1 MSNKPRLS
9 ILIFML
15 LNSGAYAAGDNPY
28 FKGDTGL
35 NFNDFIVNKE
45 WMGSETVDPYSGN
58 LFVLNTDV
66 SLSSNN
72 GLLDIVVNR
81 FYDVANYASGQ
92 ASFRKD
98 SYEWNLSNGWVMR
111 VAPRLTFFNYYNV
124 DTQDGTPYWFHDRF
138 NSGFT
143 SLCKK
148 DRFLW
153 NRTGDK
159 LVLAHADGRTELFA
173 KEATSNM
180 ARTSSNWQVSCIAG
194 NIVLNS
200 PEGVRY
206 DYGNIDTDLNTGF
219 HASTVYYAEFL
230 GPDLP
235 TEHSVYMD
243 AKKATDPLGNVLE
256 FEYKQF
262 GTKVKPEIDRYGHSS
277 TEKRT
282 QYYNLGN
289 PNLQL
294 VSVKANDGRAINL
307 EYDPVNGFLKS
318 IKDNNNRVWKY
329 NYTSGIEAVNFNDTR
344 GNTNLVKNVTKDN
357 YFLTSVT
364 FPDNNKITYDYHPI
378 YWTDRVK
385 VIQPDLSPLTHWASF
400 ADGEKLINALKLK
413 SIVYPTQ
420 GKVSYEYSYKILES
434 SFDPFGE
441 KVMPY
446 VKTRSLSSGDKWT
459 YDYQRGATGQYA
471 QTVIKGPEGTTTYKF
486 IDPEFNSWRGIGEPP
501 YYGAPVQNT
510 LWKLGKPVEIID
522 PTGGVTTFQWT
533 NRLLSQQPLV
543 FVDTGFVAD
552 EKTWAADLSKKTITR
567 DGAIYTT
574 EYQNYDSYG
583 NPGKVIETGPN
594 GENRTTIYTYYNDP
608 DKWILSKPKNETT
621 YNGST
626 LVGSITRNYDS
637 NGNVLS
643 ENKDGI
649 VNINTY
655 DAQGNIATSVNANGA
670 TTTFSNYKRGIA
682 QTEVQ
687 PEGVTITR
695 EVDNAGNV
703 ISETNGAGQKTSYT
717 YDGLDR
723 VTSIIPPVGDKTT
736 ITYTATSKTTTR
748 GNLVE
753 VMNYDEF
760 GRPKDSSKDGIK
772 TIYKY
777 DAFDNKIFESNPSS
791 DKGTTISYDAL
802 NRVKTITNPDNTKQT
817 YEYGKASTSITD
829 ERGKKTTYNY
839 RSYGNPEEQHLM
851 SITAPVADANV
862 TLTRNGRDQV
872 TTVKQKELTR
882 TYGYNSKYQLTSID
896 NPETGKTI
904 YGRDNVGNM
913 TSVKVGSL
921 GTTTLTYDGRN
932 RNTSITYP
940 SGTPKVTK
948 TYTKTDKLDMVD
960 NTTVQRKFNY
970 DANDNLSSET
980 LAVDKQTF
988 TTKYGYNT
996 KDQLSSVTYP
1006 QSGTVIDYAP
1016 DALGRPT
1023 KVGNYV
1029 TNISYWPS
1037 GQFKQLN
1044 YANGTVSNYGQNDR
1058 LWPSSFDTKKGT
1070 VAHLNSNYT
1079 YDGVGNLL
1087 SIADSTDSNFNRT
1100 ATYDDINRLITAQGP
1115 WGAGTLTYDGMGNI
1129 TKQKFGSQVLDYV
1142 YNSTTN
1148 KLSSTSGS
1156 KLGTYSYDVMGNI
1169 TSDGVN
1175 TYSYDAVPSLICAKC
1190 NDSSKRVDYNYDG
1203 LNKRVS
1209 VTKAGVKRY
1218 EILATNG
1225 DQLIEFIPSQNNKLT
1240 EYFYLGGK
1248 RIAQRISP

>member
-1 MSNKPRLS
+1 MNNIFSLTLFFLS
-9 ILIFML
+9 
-15 LNSGAYAAGDNPY
+15 SCVYAGSENPY
-28 FKGDTGL
+28 FKGDYGL
-35 NFNDFIVNKE
+35 NLKDFSVENNY
-45 WMGSETVDPYSGN
+45 GGVDTIDPFSGN
-58 LFVLNTDV
+58 LFILNNDVL
-66 SLSSNN
+66 LPSNN

-81 FYDVANYASGQ
+81 FYDMSNFTGGFQGY
-92 ASFRKD
+92 RKD
-98 SYEWNLSNGWVMR
+98 SYEWNVSNGWR
-111 VAPRLTFFNYYNV
+111 LSVAPRLVGFNPYFLKNDVRSSSDVTWGSDYNEHFKKICNKEYFYKNSTYKLMLYHIDGQVEIFFKGDNENSAYTASNWKVYCNAGNISLISPKGVNYEYGSIDKDINVGFYLNGISSVFQQGNFPIDLPAEHVAYMDPKKAIDPYGNELIFKYRQFGKKVEPIYDNFALKRSDFSVNGYYNIGNPNNQIISVESNDGRKLFFNYNE
-124 DTQDGTPYWFHDRF
+124 G
-138 NSGFT
+138 SGFLE
-143 SLCKK
+143 SIL
-148 DRFLW
+148 D
-153 NRTGDK
+153 NN
-159 LVLAHADGRTELFA
+159 GRTW
-173 KEATSNM
+173 T
-180 ARTSSNWQVSCIAG
+180 
-194 NIVLNS
+194 
-200 PEGVRY
+200 
-206 DYGNIDTDLNTGF
+206 
-219 HASTVYYAEFL
+219 
-230 GPDLP
+230 
-235 TEHSVYMD
+235 
-243 AKKATDPLGNVLE
+243 
-256 FEYKQF
+256 
-262 GTKVKPEIDRYGHSS
+262 
-277 TEKRT
+277 
-282 QYYNLGN
+282 
-289 PNLQL
+289 
-294 VSVKANDGRAINL
+294 
-307 EYDPVNGFLKS
+307 
-318 IKDNNNRVWKY
+318 Y
-329 NYTSGIEAVNFNDTR
+329 NYTSGEKFDNPNIDIVHDNF
-344 GNTNLVKNVTKDN
+344 
-357 YFLTSVT
+357 FLTQVVY
-364 FPDNNKITYDYHPI
+364 PDNNKVEYDYFNLYFGGAPNGVFASYTSIVDMPVTSEKIKRMNSFKIKSITYP
-378 YWTDRVK
+378 TK
-385 VIQPDLSPLTHWASF
+385 GQ
-400 ADGEKLINALKLK
+400 IN
-413 SIVYPTQ
+413 
-420 GKVSYEYSYKILES
+420 YSYTYNCFTTGRGVICKPFVEKRYLSTGES
-434 SFDPFGE
+434 WSYQY
-441 KVMPY
+441 KVG
-446 VKTRSLSSGDKWT
+446 SS
-459 YDYQRGATGQYA
+459 GQYA
-471 QTVIKGPEGTTTYKF
+471 QTIVQGPEGIKTYKF
-486 IDPEFNSWRGIGEPP
+486 VDAAYNRWTGVGIPP
-501 YYGAPVQNT
+501 NGGAPYQNT
-510 LWKLGKPVEIID
+510 FWKIGKPIEIID
-522 PTGGVTTFQWT
+522 PLGSVTKFEWA
-533 NRLLSQQPLV
+533 NRLVSSEENFLYE
-543 FVDTGFVAD
+543 GGWVAD

-574 EYQNYDSYG
+574 EYQNYDRYG

-608 DKWILSKPKNETT
+608 NKWILSKPKDETT

-626 LVGSITRNYDS
+626 LIGSITRNYDS

-655 DAQGNIATSVNANGA
+655 DAQGNIATFVNANGA

-723 VTSIIPPVGDKTT
+723 VTSITPPVGDKTT

-772 TIYKY
+772 TTYKY

-829 ERGKKTTYNY
+829 ERGKKMTYNY

-862 TLTRNGRDQV
+862 TLTRNGRDLV
-872 TTVKQKELTR
+872 TTVKQKDLTR

-940 SGTPKVTK
+940 SGTAKVTK

-980 LAVDKQTF
+980 LTVDKQTF

-1006 QSGTVIDYAP
+1006 QSGTIIDYAP

-1029 TNISYWPS
+1029 TYISYWPS

-1044 YANGTVSNYGQNDR
+1044 YANGAVSNYGQNDR

>member
-1 MSNKPRLS
+1 MFYQSKFYTFMIFNKINFSIVVLISFYGSICYADSIPNFDSQTNGHNNDRKSNFYDEIS
-9 ILIFML
+9 
-15 LNSGAYAAGDNPY
+15 PY
-28 FKGDTGL
+28 D
-35 NFNDFIVNKE
+35 
-45 WMGSETVDPYSGN
+45 GN
-58 LFVLNTDV
+58 LSLHNIDLTIPGNGGLEIKVERQYNLSKLSANLFSSYKVETDRNMGPGW
-66 SLSSNN
+66 SLVGIPKIWHQNEYYITNDVNN
-72 GLLDIVVNR
+72 GYVN
-81 FYDVANYASGQ
+81 VNYIS
-92 ASFRKD
+92 SPFIRMCNKT
-98 SYEWNLSNGWVMR
+98 
-111 VAPRLTFFNYYNV
+111 PFNYNAPNSKIIA
-124 DTQDGTPYWFHDRF
+124 TDGSAVKSYIELP
-138 NSGFT
+138 
-143 SLCKK
+143 
-148 DRFLW
+148 
-153 NRTGDK
+153 
-159 LVLAHADGRTELFA
+159 DGNTEQFFYLENFYQA
-173 KEATSNM
+173 KTF
-180 ARTSSNWQVSCIAG
+180 SNWLLSCEAG
-194 NIVLNS
+194 NLIVHS
-200 PEGVRY
+200 PNGVVY
-206 DYGNIDTDLNTGF
+206 DFGNIDSDRQEKLTASYRAGPMGMDLFIPHENSISFFNVKKISDIYGNWLK
-219 HASTVYYAEFL
+219 YEYIDL
-230 GPDLP
+230 GKQIIPTKLP
-235 TEHSVYMD
+235 KRWSGNRFENVADQEIGY
-243 AKKATDPLGNVLE
+243 KALS
-256 FEYKQF
+256 K
-262 GTKVKPEIDRYGHSS
+262 ISS
-277 TEKRT
+277 
-282 QYYNLGN
+282 
-289 PNLQL
+289 
-294 VSVKANDGRAINL
+294 NDGREVNFN
-307 EYDPVNGFLKS
+307 YDLNSRYLIS
-318 IKDNNNRVWKY
+318 IKDNNGRSVEYKYIKKESDLFLSKVVLPNQDVY
-329 NYTSGIEAVNFNDTR
+329 NYSYYDGEYIR
-344 GNTNLVKNVTKDN
+344 GNYSYMPEHNFTDEKVIKFGHLKDVKLPQGGV
-357 YFLTSVT
+357 
-364 FPDNNKITYDYHPI
+364 ITYDY
-378 YWTDRVK
+378 DFF
-385 VIQPDLSPLTHWASF
+385 SF
-400 ADGEKLINALKLK
+400 KPNLEEKR
-413 SIVYPTQ
+413 
-420 GKVSYEYSYKILES
+420 
-434 SFDPFGE
+434 
-441 KVMPY
+441 VMPY
-446 VKTRSLSSGDKWT
+446 GLERVKSKKISSGETWFYKYDNNYEKSELPRKTIINGPLGDEEYT
-459 YDYQRGATGQYA
+459 YYRVGNSLKD
-471 QTVIKGPEGTTTYKF
+471 
-486 IDPEFNSWRGIGEPP
+486 SWRIYKPI
-501 YYGAPVQNT
+501 YYIDVYGNKTQYE
-510 LWKLGKPVEIID
+510 WKKRPIFNYGSEL
-522 PTGGVTTFQWT
+522 Q
-533 NRLLSQQPLV
+533 LV
-543 FVDTGFVAD
+543 NEGYNAVSDVISDA
-552 EKTWAADLSKKTITR
+552 ELSKKIINR
-567 DGAIYTT
+567 DGVNYIT
-574 EYQNYDSYG
+574 EYKNYDTYG
-583 NPGKVIETGPN
+583 NPSKVIETGPN
-594 GENRTTIYTYYNDP
+594 GESRITNITYYNDP
-608 DKWILSKPKNETT
+608 VKWIIGKPKDETT

-723 VTSIIPPVGDKTT
+723 VTSITPPVGDKTT

-772 TIYKY
+772 TTYKY

-872 TTVKQKELTR
+872 TTVKQKGLTR

-913 TSVKVGSL
+913 TSVKVGSS

-940 SGTPKVTK
+940 SGTAKVTK

-980 LAVDKQTF
+980 LTVDKQTF

-1037 GQFKQLN
+1037 GQFKQLS

-1087 SIADSTDSNFNRT
+1087 SITDSTDSNFNRT
-1100 ATYDDINRLITAQGP
+1100 ATYDDINRLITTQGP

-1148 KLSSTSGS
+1148 KLTSTSGS
-1156 KLGTYSYDVMGNI
+1156 KVGTYSYDVMGNI